1 MYFYAKNIPM
11 KILSRGIIHRFCA
24 LLLLS
29 LTAGSLMTACKKDSE
44 PAADYSAADD
54 ATIKQYLATN
64 AITTAQ
70 KQPSGLYFVP
80 VTTNATA
87 AIPTAGQ
94 TVSVLYTGTLL
105 DGTVFDASTKH
116 GNEPLNF
123 VLGQKQL
130 IPGFEEGVS
139 LMHKGDKATLLLPS
153 ALAYGPSGSGS
164 AIPANAV
171 IRFDVE
177 LVDIN
182 FASIATTDDTV
193 IQKYLKANNITAAQ
207 KQPSGLYYVP
217 TLANP
222 AGTPAAS
229 GKTAV
234 VQYKGYLMDGTLFDS
249 SQPTTPLSFVVG
261 SGKVIPGF
269 DQGIAL
275 MRKGEKATLLLPS
288 SLAYGANGAG
298 NTIDPYSVLRF
309 EVELVDVQ

>member
-1 MYFYAKNIPM
+1 M
-11 KILSRGIIHRFCA
+11 KIFSRGIIQRFCF
-24 LLLLS
+24 LLLLP
-29 LTAGSLMTACKKDSE
+29 LTAGSLMTACKKNSE
-44 PAADYSAADD
+44 PAADYSAVDD
-54 ATIKQYLATN
+54 ATIKQYIATN
-64 AITTAQ
+64 NITPVQ

-80 VTTNATA
+80 VTTNTTA

-94 TVSVLYTGTLL
+94 AVSVLYTGKLL
-105 DGTVFDASTKH
+105 DGTVFDASSKH

-123 VLGQKQL
+123 VLGQQQL
-130 IPGFEEGVS
+130 IPGFEEGIS
-139 LMHKGDKATLLLPS
+139 LMHKGDKAVLLLPS
-153 ALAYGPSGSGS
+153 ALAYGTQGSGS
-164 AIPANAV
+164 AIPPNTV

-193 IQKYLKANNITAAQ
+193 IQKYLTANNITAAQ

-217 TLANP
+217 TLANSAGAP
-222 AGTPAAS
+222 ATS

-261 SGKVIPGF
+261 SGAVIPGF

-275 MRKGEKATLLLPS
+275 MHKGEKATLLIPS
-288 SLAYGANGAG
+288 TLGYGSKGAS
-298 NTIDPYSVLRF
+298 NVIPPYSVLRF